1 MPLKCVVIDDEP
13 LAIEL
18 IKNYLSRTE
27 GLQLTQAFEDAISGI
42 EFLNQHA
49 IDLLFLDVNMPDISG
64 IDLARAL
71 TAKPMIIFTTA
82 YKEFAFDG
90 FELAAIDYLLKPI
103 DFARFSRAIQKAK
116 DFNEFTQQVP
126 TDLPGLYVNSAY
138 RLVKIDFKD
147 IEYLESM
154 EDYVH
159 IHLTGGKSIQTLTT
173 LKKIV
178 EKLPSIQFKRIHRSY
193 VVAKDK
199 VRWMQ
204 NRKLKLNEIELPVSD
219 SYIDEVKNWI
229 NIIK

>member
-1 MPLKCVVIDDEP
+1 MSLKCVVIDDEP

-18 IKNYLSRTE
+18 IKNYIARTE
-27 GLQLTQAFEDAISGI
+27 GLQLTQTFEDAISGI
-42 EFLNQHA
+42 EFLNQHH

-64 IDLARAL
+64 IDLAKAL
-71 TAKPMIIFTTA
+71 AIKPMIIFTTA

-103 DFARFSRAIQKAK
+103 DFARFGKAVNKAK
-116 DFNEFTQQVP
+116 DFYEFNQQIPADV
-126 TDLPGLYVNSAY
+126 PGLYVNSEY

-159 IHLTGGKSIQTLTT
+159 IHLTDGRSIQTLTT

-178 EKLPSIQFKRIHRSY
+178 EKLPDIQFKRIHRSY
-193 VVAKDK
+193 IVAVSK
-199 VRWMQ
+199 VKWMQ
-204 NRKLKLNEIELPVSD
+204 NRRLKLNHVQLPVSD
-219 SYIDEVKNWI
+219 SYIEDVKNWI
-229 NIIK
+229 STIK

>member
-42 EFLNQHA
+42 EFLHQHP

-103 DFARFSRAIQKAK
+103 DFDRFSRAIQKAK
-116 DFNEFTQQVP
+116 EFNEFTQQVP
-126 TDLPGLYVNSAY
+126 TDLPGLYVSSAY

-159 IHLTGGKSIQTLTT
+159 IHLTDGKSIQTLTT
-173 LKKIV
+173 LKKII
-178 EKLPSIQFKRIHRSY
+178 EKLPAGQFKRIHRSY
-193 VVAKDK
+193 VVATHK

-204 NRKLKLNEIELPVSD
+204 NRKLKLKGIALPVSD

>member
-1 MPLKCVVIDDEP
+1 MSLKCVVIDDEP

-18 IKNYLSRTE
+18 IKNYIARTE
-27 GLQLTQAFEDAISGI
+27 SLQLTQTFEDAISGI
-42 EFLNQHA
+42 EFLNQHH

-71 TAKPMIIFTTA
+71 IIKPMIIFTTA

-103 DFARFSRAIQKAK
+103 DFARFSKAVNKAK
-116 DFNEFTQQVP
+116 DFHEFNQQLPADV
-126 TDLPGLYVNSAY
+126 PGLYVNSEY

-159 IHLTGGKSIQTLTT
+159 IHLVDGKSIQTLTT

-178 EKLPSIQFKRIHRSY
+178 EKLPDVQFKRIHRSY
-193 VVAKDK
+193 IVAVSK
-199 VRWMQ
+199 VQWMQ
-204 NRKLKLNEIELPVSD
+204 NRRLKLNYTELPVSD
-219 SYIDEVKNWI
+219 SYIEDVKNWI
-229 NIIK
+229 NTIK